1 MEYILLIWRGYDM
14 NEYGLNIY
22 TVSIPIITGFIAY
35 LSSRYQFNIEF
46 KKVKEQCETDIKKIE
61 EQCKSDIKTIQKQCE
76 IDIKKLKEQCEID
89 IKKLEKQ
96 SQADIEKIKIE
107 SDKQADIYEKNKKTD
122 MYSTILSRVIENP
135 EETIQTITKVNEKVE
150 AFNKFNNLICD
161 FFSGSAKSSIEEIA
175 CDSEI
180 ACNSGIN
187 SMEIRSLQTLISR
200 EIKKQVNIDNII
212 VKAREFIKEKE
223 SVSDDPVDQDWVAR
237 FFNIAQDVSDD
248 EMRNLW
254 AKILSDEIE
263 KPKSYSLRTLE
274 AIKNLSRDEA
284 ELITRFCK
292 LAFLDEE
299 SVFLI
304 GNVNMLEKQGIDG
317 SDIIKLRELNIA
329 QLSTPSIFKRFVVS
343 FDEYYNF
350 RCGSKLLRVENMD
363 KDKQVEIEI
372 MPLTTIGTELY
383 RLIEKEENIEYFN
396 DITEFIKGECNNV
409 KILVEDLN
417 NNDEDITYERSRS

>member
-1 MEYILLIWRGYDM
+1 MD
-14 NEYGLNIY
+14 EYGLNIY

-35 LSSRYQFNIEF
+35 LGSRYQFNIEF

-76 IDIKKLKEQCEID
+76 IDIKKL
-89 IKKLEKQ
+89 EKQ

-107 SDKQADIYEKNKKTD
+107 SDKQADTYEKNKKTD
-122 MYSTILSRVIENP
+122 MYSNILLRVIENP

-150 AFNKFNNLICD
+150 AFDKFNNLICD
-161 FFSGSAKSSIEEIA
+161 FFSGSAKSNSIEEIVCESQIA

-180 ACNSGIN
+180 TCNSGIN

-223 SVSDDPVDQDWVAR
+223 SVSDEPVDQDWVAR

-274 AIKNLSRDEA
+274 AIKNLSKDEA
-284 ELITRFCK
+284 NLITRFCE
-292 LAFLDEE
+292 L
-299 SVFLI
+299 
-304 GNVNMLEKQGIDG
+304 GIG
-317 SDIIKLRELNIA
+317 SDEFVCILGNDEFLKKKGISFFDRIQLEELNIA
-329 QLSTPSIFKRFVVS
+329 KFDLCITPKPHEPIQIVYGK
-343 FDEYYNF
+343 
-350 RCGSKLLRVENMD
+350 KAI
-363 KDKQVEIEI
+363 QIE
-372 MPLTTIGTELY
+372 T
-383 RLIEKEENIEYFN
+383 EENRKNISMVKFTKVGLDVYKLVKRDLSISYVRE
-396 DITEFIKGECNNV
+396 IAEFIKSQGIHNIKLVDVYIENNEY
-409 KILVEDLN
+409 IFDDDNAIDL
-417 NNDEDITYERSRS
+417 